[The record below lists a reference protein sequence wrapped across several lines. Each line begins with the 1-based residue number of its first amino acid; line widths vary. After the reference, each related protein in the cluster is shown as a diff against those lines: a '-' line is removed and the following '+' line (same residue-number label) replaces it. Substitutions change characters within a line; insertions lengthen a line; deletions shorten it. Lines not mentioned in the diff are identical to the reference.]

1 MFKNKYTV
9 IILIMTIV
17 ISLSIFYSVNSN
29 SKDQDSLLIFTAVSL
44 SEPMTEV
51 KHLFEN
57 KYEIKILLNLNGSQS
72 LASQISRGA
81 NPDIFIAAGNTPYD
95 FLLSKQIDINKK
107 KLLVLNTLVFA
118 TEIDSYNWDQNE
130 LKKIILDPK
139 FNRISIADPE
149 LAPAGEYSMQAINNS
164 VGFKNI
170 ENKIIKT
177 KNVRDAVNHLRLGL
191 SEAVFA
197 YITDFNTYP
206 NKIYKKNISSILHDQ
221 IEYPII
227 YFNSNENVK
236 KFEEYLYTDE
246 AKNIFINYGFKIPQ
260 D

>member
-17 ISLSIFYSVNSN
+17 ISLSIFYSANR
-29 SKDQDSLLIFTAVSL
+29 KYQESLLIFTAVSL

-51 KHLFEN
+51 KTLFEN
-57 KYEIKILLNLNGSQS
+57 KYGIKILLNLNGSQT

-81 NPDIFIAAGNTPYD
+81 NPDIFISAGNTPYD
-95 FLLSKQIDINKK
+95 FLLSKQIDIHKK
-107 KLLVLNTLVFA
+107 TLLVLNTLVIA
-118 TEIDSYNWDQNE
+118 TEIESNNWDQNE
-130 LKKIILDPK
+130 LKTIILDPK
-139 FNRISIADPE
+139 FKRISIADPE
-149 LAPAGEYSMQAINNS
+149 LAPAGEYSMQAINHS
-164 VGFKNI
+164 TGYKNV

-206 NKIYKKNISSILHDQ
+206 NKIFKKNISSSLHDQ

-227 YFNSNENVK
+227 YFNSNDNVK

>member
-17 ISLSIFYSVNSN
+17 ISLSIFYSANH
-29 SKDQDSLLIFTAVSL
+29 KYQESLLIFTAVSL

-51 KHLFEN
+51 KSLFEN
-57 KYEIKILLNLNGSQS
+57 KYGIKILLNLNGSQS

-81 NPDIFIAAGNTPYD
+81 NPDIFISAGNTPYD
-95 FLLSKQIDINKK
+95 FLLSKQIDIYKK
-107 KLLVLNTLVFA
+107 KLLVLNTLVIA
-118 TEIDSYNWDQNE
+118 TEIESNNWDQNE
-130 LKKIILDPK
+130 LKTIILDPK
-139 FNRISIADPE
+139 FKRISMADPE
-149 LAPAGEYSMQAINNS
+149 LAPAGEYSMQAINHS
-164 VGFKNI
+164 TGYKNV

-206 NKIYKKNISSILHDQ
+206 NKIYTKNISSNLHDQ

-227 YFNSNENVK
+227 YFNSNDNVK
-236 KFEEYLYTDE
+236 KFEDYLYTDE

>member
-1 MFKNKYTV
+1 MFKNKYTA

-17 ISLSIFYSVNSN
+17 ISLSIFYSTNR
-29 SKDQDSLLIFTAVSL
+29 KYQDSLLIFTAVSL

-51 KHLFEN
+51 KSLFEN
-57 KYEIKILLNLNGSQS
+57 KYGIKILLNLNGSQT

-81 NPDIFIAAGNTPYD
+81 KSDIFISAGNTPYD
-95 FLLSKQIDINKK
+95 FLLSKQIDIHKK
-107 KLLVLNTLVFA
+107 NILVLNTLVIV
-118 TEIDSYNWDQNE
+118 TEIESNNWDQNE

-139 FNRISIADPE
+139 FKRISMADPE

-164 VGFKNI
+164 TGYKNV

-206 NKIYKKNISSILHDQ
+206 NKVYKKNISPSLHEK

-227 YFNSNENVK
+227 YFNSNDNVK

>member
-17 ISLSIFYSVNSN
+17 ISLSIFYSANH
-29 SKDQDSLLIFTAVSL
+29 KYQESLLIFTAVSL

-51 KHLFEN
+51 KSLFEN
-57 KYEIKILLNLNGSQS
+57 KYGIKILLNLNGSQT

-81 NPDIFIAAGNTPYD
+81 NPDIFISAGNTPYD
-95 FLLSKQIDINKK
+95 FLLSKQIDIHKK
-107 KLLVLNTLVFA
+107 TLLVLNTLVIA
-118 TEIDSYNWDQNE
+118 TEIESNNWDQNE
-130 LKKIILDPK
+130 LKTIILDPK
-139 FNRISIADPE
+139 FKRISMADPE
-149 LAPAGEYSMQAINNS
+149 LAPAGEYSMQAINHS
-164 VGFKNI
+164 TGYKNV

-206 NKIYKKNISSILHDQ
+206 NKIYTKNISSNLHDQ

-227 YFNSNENVK
+227 YFNSNDNVK

>member
-9 IILIMTIV
+9 FILIMTIV
-17 ISLSIFYSVNSN
+17 ISLSIFYSVNR
-29 SKDQDSLLIFTAVSL
+29 KHQDSLLIFTAVSL

-51 KHLFEN
+51 KSLFEN
-57 KYEIKILLNLNGSQS
+57 KYGIKILLNLNGSQS

-81 NPDIFIAAGNTPYD
+81 HPDIFISAGNTPYD
-95 FLLSKQIDINKK
+95 FLISNQIDIHKK

-118 TEIDSYNWDQNE
+118 TEIDLYNLDQNR
-130 LKKIILDPK
+130 LKNIILDPK

-164 VGFKNI
+164 IGFKNV

-227 YFNSNENVK
+227 YLNSNDNVK

>member
-17 ISLSIFYSVNSN
+17 ISLSIFYSANH
-29 SKDQDSLLIFTAVSL
+29 KYQESLLIFTAVSL

-51 KHLFEN
+51 KSLFEN
-57 KYEIKILLNLNGSQS
+57 KYGIKILLNLNGSQT

-81 NPDIFIAAGNTPYD
+81 NPDIFISAGNTPYD
-95 FLLSKQIDINKK
+95 FLLSKQIDIYKK
-107 KLLVLNTLVFA
+107 KLLVLNTLVIA
-118 TEIDSYNWDQNE
+118 TEIESNNWDQNE
-130 LKKIILDPK
+130 LKTIILDPK
-139 FNRISIADPE
+139 FKRISIADPE
-149 LAPAGEYSMQAINNS
+149 LAPAGEYSMQAINHS
-164 VGFKNI
+164 TGYKNV

-191 SEAVFA
+191 SEVVFA

-206 NKIYKKNISSILHDQ
+206 NKIYTKNISSNLHDQ

-227 YFNSNENVK
+227 YFNSNDNVK

>member
-17 ISLSIFYSVNSN
+17 ISLSIFYSANH
-29 SKDQDSLLIFTAVSL
+29 KYQESLLIFTAVSL

-51 KHLFEN
+51 KSLFEN
-57 KYEIKILLNLNGSQS
+57 KYGIKILLNLNGSQT

-81 NPDIFIAAGNTPYD
+81 NPDIFISAGNTPYD
-95 FLLSKQIDINKK
+95 FLLSKQIDIYKK
-107 KLLVLNTLVFA
+107 KLLVLNTLVIA
-118 TEIDSYNWDQNE
+118 TEIESNNWDQNE
-130 LKKIILDPK
+130 LKTIILDPK
-139 FNRISIADPE
+139 FKRISIADPE
-149 LAPAGEYSMQAINNS
+149 LAPAGEYSMQAINHS
-164 VGFKNI
+164 TGYKNV

-206 NKIYKKNISSILHDQ
+206 NKIYTKNISSNLHDQ

-227 YFNSNENVK
+227 YFNSNDNVK

-246 AKNIFINYGFKIPQ
+246 AKNIFTNYGFIIPQ

>member
-17 ISLSIFYSVNSN
+17 ISLSIFYSANH
-29 SKDQDSLLIFTAVSL
+29 KYQESLLIFTAVSL

-51 KHLFEN
+51 KSLFEN
-57 KYEIKILLNLNGSQS
+57 KYGIKILLNLNGSQT

-81 NPDIFIAAGNTPYD
+81 NPDIFISAGNTPYD
-95 FLLSKQIDINKK
+95 FLLSKQIDIYKK
-107 KLLVLNTLVFA
+107 KLLVLNTLVIA
-118 TEIDSYNWDQNE
+118 TEIESNNWDQNE
-130 LKKIILDPK
+130 LKTIILDPK
-139 FNRISIADPE
+139 FKRISMADPE
-149 LAPAGEYSMQAINNS
+149 LAPAGEYSMQAINHS
-164 VGFKNI
+164 TGYKNV

-177 KNVRDAVNHLRLGL
+177 KNVRDAVNYLRLGL

-206 NKIYKKNISSILHDQ
+206 NKIYKKNISSSLHDQ

-227 YFNSNENVK
+227 YFNSNDNVK